1 MEVVEETV
9 WRLLIFS
16 VQSKSYATTHEQYK
30 PTIIAIYLQYAK

>member
-16 VQSKSYATTHEQYK
+16 VQSKSYATHEQYK
-30 PTIIAIYLQYAK
+30 PTIIAIYVQYAK